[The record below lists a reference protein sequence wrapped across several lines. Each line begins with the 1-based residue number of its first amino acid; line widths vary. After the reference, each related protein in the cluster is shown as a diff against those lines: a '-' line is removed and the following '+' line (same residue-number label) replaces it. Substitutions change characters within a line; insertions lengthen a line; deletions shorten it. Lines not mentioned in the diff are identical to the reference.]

1 MSVKSDVDSQQTL
14 KISQQSVWSIS
25 RKMASNIMKN
35 YLYDAKN
42 SQFREKLVYHNNNK
56 IIITTIVIHF

>member
-1 MSVKSDVDSQQTL
+1 
-14 KISQQSVWSIS
+14 
-25 RKMASNIMKN
+25 MKN